1 MSDEF
6 SLLPQAGFVNLFF
19 VFSSKFV
26 VCLQTAMHI
35 FMCIAQ
41 FYLEIKFYQMQ
52 NGQSFLFLPIFIENH
67 IDIFERASYSM
78 DVRYLS
84 YLI

>member
-26 VCLQTAMHI
+26 VCLQTATHI

-41 FYLEIKFYQMQ
+41 LYLCIKFFKYRML
-52 NGQSFLFLPIFIENH
+52 NYF
-67 IDIFERASYSM
+67 
-78 DVRYLS
+78 
-84 YLI
+84 

>member
-26 VCLQTAMHI
+26 VCLQTATHI

-41 FYLEIKFYQMQ
+41 LYLCIKFFQIHNAQ
-52 NGQSFLFLPIFIENH
+52 LFLISFN
-67 IDIFERASYSM
+67 FYRKSY
-78 DVRYLS
+78 
-84 YLI
+84 

>member
-26 VCLQTAMHI
+26 VCLQTATHI
-35 FMCIAQ
+35 FVCIAQ
-41 FYLEIKFYQMQ
+41 LYLCIKF
-52 NGQSFLFLPIFIENH
+52 F
-67 IDIFERASYSM
+67 
-78 DVRYLS
+78 
-84 YLI
+84 